1 VKPLCGC
8 LSRKINFADGT
19 YMFFFFLSKVK
30 LKLPGYVM
38 ENCTWD
44 FIIADVGR
52 YR

>member
-1 VKPLCGC
+1 
-8 LSRKINFADGT
+8 
-19 YMFFFFLSKVK
+19 

-52 YR
+52 YQ